1 MSGARI
7 EIAASILNADLGAL
21 REAVQAA
28 EAAGVDRIHLDIMD
42 GHFVPNLT
50 FGLATVEALRSA
62 TKLPFDAHLM
72 ILSPGL
78 WATRYV
84 DAGCESVAIHVEAPD
99 QHRATLDAIRDSGG
113 RAGLAIDPETPI
125 ESLASLRDEL
135 DFALVM
141 TVKSGFGGQSYRA
154 EAAGRMAAIRTLIG
168 ERDGHPLPLHVDG
181 GINPTTAGD
190 AAAAG
195 ADLLVVGSAPF
206 SAQGPTGMGG
216 AVRAIR
222 ESATR

>member
-1 MSGARI
+1 MSSARI

-50 FGLATVEALRSA
+50 FGLATVESLRSA

-99 QHRATLDAIRDSGG
+99 QHRVTLDAIRDSGG
-113 RAGLAIDPETPI
+113 RAGLALDPETPI
-125 ESLASLRDEL
+125 ESLVPFREQL

-141 TVKSGFGGQSYRA
+141 TVKSGFGGQSYRP
-154 EAAGRMAAIRTLIG
+154 EAAARMADIRALVG

-181 GINPTTAGD
+181 GINATTAGS

-195 ADLLVVGSAPF
+195 ADLLVVGSALF
-206 SAQGPTGMGG
+206 SAQGASEMRG
-216 AVRAIR
+216 AVTAIR

>member
-1 MSGARI
+1 MSSARI

-21 REAVQAA
+21 RDAVQAA

-50 FGLATVEALRSA
+50 FGLATVESLRSA
-62 TKLPFDAHLM
+62 TGLPFDAHLM

-113 RAGLAIDPETPI
+113 RAGLALDPETPI
-125 ESLASLRDEL
+125 ESLGPFRNQL

-141 TVKSGFGGQSYRA
+141 TVKSGFGGQPYRP
-154 EAAGRMAAIRTLIG
+154 EAAQRIGEIRALVG
-168 ERDGHPLPLHVDG
+168 ERDGHRLPIHVDG
-181 GINPTTAGD
+181 GINATTARD
-190 AAAAG
+190 AAAVG
-195 ADLLVVGSAPF
+195 ADLLVVGSALF
-206 SAQGPTGMGG
+206 RDQGPDGMSG

>member
-1 MSGARI
+1 MSSARI

-50 FGLATVEALRSA
+50 FGLATVEALRTA
-62 TKLPFDAHLM
+62 TELPFDAHLM

-99 QHRATLDAIRDSGG
+99 QHRVTLDAIRDSGG
-113 RAGLAIDPETPI
+113 RAGLALDPETPI
-125 ESLASLRDEL
+125 ESLVPFRDQL

-141 TVKSGFGGQSYRA
+141 TVKSGFGGQSYRP
-154 EAAGRMAAIRTLIG
+154 EAAARMADIRALVG

-181 GINPTTAGD
+181 GINARTAGG

-195 ADLLVVGSAPF
+195 ADLLVVGSALF
-206 SAQGPTGMGG
+206 SAQGASAMRL
-216 AVRAIR
+216 AVTAIR

>member
-21 REAVQAA
+21 REAVQTA

-72 ILSPGL
+72 VLSPGL

-84 DAGCESVAIHVEAPD
+84 DAGCESVAIHIEAPD

-113 RAGLAIDPETPI
+113 RAGLALDPETPI
-125 ESLASLRDEL
+125 ESLTPFREQL

-141 TVKSGFGGQSYRA
+141 TVKSGFGGQSYRP
-154 EAAGRMAAIRTLIG
+154 EAAARIAAIRALAG

-181 GINPTTAGD
+181 GINATTAGD
-190 AAAAG
+190 ATRSG
-195 ADLLVVGSAPF
+195 ANLLVVGSALF
-206 SAQGPTGMGG
+206 SAQGTNAMGG

>member
-1 MSGARI
+1 MSSARI

-50 FGLATVEALRSA
+50 FGLATVESLRSA

-99 QHRATLDAIRDSGG
+99 QHRVTLDAIRDSGG
-113 RAGLAIDPETPI
+113 RAGLALDPETPI
-125 ESLASLRDEL
+125 ESLVPFREQL

-141 TVKSGFGGQSYRA
+141 TVKSGFGGQSYRP
-154 EAAGRMAAIRTLIG
+154 EAAARMADIRALVG

-181 GINPTTAGD
+181 GINATTAGG

-195 ADLLVVGSAPF
+195 ADLLVVGSALF
-206 SAQGPTGMGG
+206 SAQGASEMRG
-216 AVRAIR
+216 AVTAIR

>member
-28 EAAGVDRIHLDIMD
+28 EVAGVDRIHLDIMD

-99 QHRATLDAIRDSGG
+99 QHRATLNAIRDSGG

-125 ESLASLRDEL
+125 ESLASFRDEL

-195 ADLLVVGSAPF
+195 ADLLVVGSALF

>member
-1 MSGARI
+1 MSSARI

-50 FGLATVEALRSA
+50 FGLATVESLRSA

-99 QHRATLDAIRDSGG
+99 QHRVTLDAIRDSGG
-113 RAGLAIDPETPI
+113 RAGLALDPETPI
-125 ESLASLRDEL
+125 ESLVPFRDQL

-141 TVKSGFGGQSYRA
+141 TVKSGFGGQSYRP
-154 EAAGRMAAIRTLIG
+154 EAAARMADIRALVG

-181 GINPTTAGD
+181 GINARTAGG

-195 ADLLVVGSAPF
+195 ADLLVVGSALF
-206 SAQGPTGMGG
+206 SAQGASAMRL
-216 AVRAIR
+216 AVTAIR

>member
-50 FGLATVEALRSA
+50 FGLATVEALRSV

-113 RAGLAIDPETPI
+113 RAGLALDPETSI
-125 ESLASLRDEL
+125 ESLASFSDAL

-168 ERDGHPLPLHVDG
+168 ERGGHPLPLHVDG
-181 GINPTTAGD
+181 GINAATAGD

-195 ADLLVVGSAPF
+195 ADLLVVGSALF
-206 SAQGPTGMGG
+206 SAQGPSGMGG

>member
-1 MSGARI
+1 MSSARI

-99 QHRATLDAIRDSGG
+99 QHRVTLDAIRDSGG
-113 RAGLAIDPETPI
+113 RAGLALDPETPI
-125 ESLASLRDEL
+125 ESLAPFRNQL

-141 TVKSGFGGQSYRA
+141 TVKSGFGGQSYRP
-154 EAAGRMAAIRTLIG
+154 EAAGRMAAIRKLVG

-181 GINPTTAGD
+181 GINATTAGD

-195 ADLLVVGSAPF
+195 ADLLVVGSALF

-216 AVRAIR
+216 AVHAIR

>member
-1 MSGARI
+1 MSSARI

-21 REAVQAA
+21 RDAVQAA

-50 FGLATVEALRSA
+50 FGLATVESLRSA
-62 TKLPFDAHLM
+62 TRLPFDAHLM

-99 QHRATLDAIRDSGG
+99 QHRVTLDAIRDSGG
-113 RAGLAIDPETPI
+113 RAGLALDPETPI
-125 ESLASLRDEL
+125 ESLAPFRDQL

-141 TVKSGFGGQSYRA
+141 TVKSGFGGQPYRP
-154 EAAGRMAAIRTLIG
+154 EAAARIADIRALAG
-168 ERDGHPLPLHVDG
+168 KRDGHALPIHVDG
-181 GINPTTAGD
+181 GIRATTAGD
-190 AAAAG
+190 AAARG
-195 ADLLVVGSAPF
+195 ADLLVVGSALF
-206 SAQGPTGMGG
+206 SAQGSTAMSE

-222 ESATR
+222 ASATR

>member
-1 MSGARI
+1 
-7 EIAASILNADLGAL
+7 
-21 REAVQAA
+21 
-28 EAAGVDRIHLDIMD
+28 MD

-113 RAGLAIDPETPI
+113 RAGLALDPETPI
-125 ESLASLRDEL
+125 ESLAPFREQL

-141 TVKSGFGGQSYRA
+141 TVKSGFGGQSYRP
-154 EAAGRMAAIRTLIG
+154 EAAARMAAIRALVG

-181 GINPTTAGD
+181 GINAATARD
-190 AAAAG
+190 AAAGG
-195 ADLLVVGSAPF
+195 ADLLVVGSALF
-206 SAQGPTGMGG
+206 AAQGPTGMGG
-216 AVRAIR
+216 AVRAIG

>member
-1 MSGARI
+1 MSSARI

-99 QHRATLDAIRDSGG
+99 QHRVTLDAIRDSGG
-113 RAGLAIDPETPI
+113 RAGLALDPETPI
-125 ESLASLRDEL
+125 ESLAPFRDQL

-141 TVKSGFGGQSYRA
+141 TVKSGFGGQLYRP
-154 EAAGRMAAIRTLIG
+154 EAAARTAAIRALVG
-168 ERDGHPLPLHVDG
+168 ERDRHPLPLHVDG
-181 GINPTTAGD
+181 GINSTTAAD
-190 AAAAG
+190 AAAGG
-195 ADLLVVGSAPF
+195 ADLLVVGSALF

>member
-1 MSGARI
+1 MSSARI

-50 FGLATVEALRSA
+50 FGLATVESLRSA

-99 QHRATLDAIRDSGG
+99 QHRVTLDAIRDSGG
-113 RAGLAIDPETPI
+113 RAGLALDPETPI
-125 ESLASLRDEL
+125 ESLAPFRDQL

-141 TVKSGFGGQSYRA
+141 TVKSGFGGQSYRP
-154 EAAGRMAAIRTLIG
+154 EAAARMADIRAMVG
-168 ERDGHPLPLHVDG
+168 ERDGHSLPLHVDG
-181 GINPTTAGD
+181 GINATTAGG
-190 AAAAG
+190 ASAAG
-195 ADLLVVGSAPF
+195 ADLLVVGSALF
-206 SAQGPTGMGG
+206 SAQGASAMRG
-216 AVRAIR
+216 AVTAIR

>member
-1 MSGARI
+1 MSSARI

-50 FGLATVEALRSA
+50 FGLATVESLRTA

-72 ILSPGL
+72 VLSPGL

-99 QHRATLDAIRDSGG
+99 QHRVTLDAIRDSGG
-113 RAGLAIDPETPI
+113 RAGLALDPETPI
-125 ESLASLRDEL
+125 ESLVPFRDQL

-141 TVKSGFGGQSYRA
+141 TVKSGFGGQSYRP
-154 EAAGRMAAIRTLIG
+154 EAAARMAGIRALVG
-168 ERDGHPLPLHVDG
+168 ERDGHPLRLHVDG
-181 GINPTTAGD
+181 GINATSAAG

-195 ADLLVVGSAPF
+195 ADLMVVGSALF
-206 SAQGPTGMGG
+206 SVQGASEMRL
-216 AVRAIR
+216 AVTAIR
-222 ESATR
+222 KSATR

>member
-125 ESLASLRDEL
+125 ESCRLSEKMGEKGHAELVAKRRRSVTSGAGRSDHSGLHGYRHRTRAFGRKSLR
-135 DFALVM
+135 
-141 TVKSGFGGQSYRA
+141 
-154 EAAGRMAAIRTLIG
+154 
-168 ERDGHPLPLHVDG
+168 
-181 GINPTTAGD
+181 
-190 AAAAG
+190 
-195 ADLLVVGSAPF
+195 
-206 SAQGPTGMGG
+206 
-216 AVRAIR
+216 
-222 ESATR
+222 

>member
-125 ESLASLRDEL
+125 ESLASFGDEL

-154 EAAGRMAAIRTLIG
+154 EAAGRMAAIRALIG

-195 ADLLVVGSAPF
+195 ADLLVVGSALF

>member
-113 RAGLAIDPETPI
+113 RAGLALDPETPI
-125 ESLASLRDEL
+125 ESLASFSDAL

-168 ERDGHPLPLHVDG
+168 ERGGHPLPLHVDG
-181 GINPTTAGD
+181 GINPTTAGH
-190 AAAAG
+190 AAVAG
-195 ADLLVVGSAPF
+195 ADLLVVGSALF

>member
-1 MSGARI
+1 MSRARI

-72 ILSPGL
+72 ILSPGR

-113 RAGLAIDPETPI
+113 RAGLALDPETPI
-125 ESLASLRDEL
+125 ESLASFSDAL

-141 TVKSGFGGQSYRA
+141 TVKSGFGGQSYRP
-154 EAAGRMAAIRTLIG
+154 EAARRMAAIRALIG
-168 ERDGHPLPLHVDG
+168 ERDGHPLRLHVDG
-181 GINPTTAGD
+181 GINATTAGD
-190 AAAAG
+190 ATAAG
-195 ADLLVVGSAPF
+195 ADLLVVGSALF
-206 SAQGPTGMGG
+206 SAQGPTGMGE
-216 AVRAIR
+216 AVRAVR

>member
-1 MSGARI
+1 MSSARI

-99 QHRATLDAIRDSGG
+99 QHRVTLDAIRDSGG
-113 RAGLAIDPETPI
+113 RAGLALDPETPI
-125 ESLASLRDEL
+125 ESLAPFRDQL

-141 TVKSGFGGQSYRA
+141 TVKSGFGGQSYRPG
-154 EAAGRMAAIRTLIG
+154 AAARMAAIRALVG

-181 GINPTTAGD
+181 GINATTAAD
-190 AAAAG
+190 AVAG
-195 ADLLVVGSAPF
+195 GAGLLVVGSALF

>member
-1 MSGARI
+1 MSSARI

-50 FGLATVEALRSA
+50 FGLATVESLRSA

-99 QHRATLDAIRDSGG
+99 QHRVTLDAIRDSGG
-113 RAGLAIDPETPI
+113 RAGLALDPETPI
-125 ESLASLRDEL
+125 ESLMPFRDQL

-141 TVKSGFGGQSYRA
+141 TVKSGFGGQSYRP
-154 EAAGRMAAIRTLIG
+154 EAAARMAAIRAMVG
-168 ERDGHPLPLHVDG
+168 VRDGHPLPLHVDG
-181 GINPTTAGD
+181 GINATTAGA

-195 ADLLVVGSAPF
+195 ADLLVVGSALF
-206 SAQGPTGMGG
+206 SAQGASEMRGG
-216 AVRAIR
+216 VTAIR

>member
-1 MSGARI
+1 MSSARVQ
-7 EIAASILNADLGAL
+7 IAASILNADLGAL

-28 EAAGVDRIHLDIMD
+28 EDAGVDRIHLDIMD

-50 FGLATVEALRSA
+50 FGLATVETLRNA

-84 DAGCESVAIHVEAPD
+84 DAGCDSVAIHVEAPD

-113 RAGLAIDPETPI
+113 RAGLALDPETPI
-125 ESLASLRDEL
+125 ESLAPFRDQL

-141 TVKSGFGGQSYRA
+141 TVKSGFGGQVYRP
-154 EAAGRMAAIRTLIG
+154 EAAARMTAIRTLIG
-168 ERDGHPLPLHVDG
+168 ERAGHALPLHVDG
-181 GINPTTAGD
+181 GINATTAGG
-190 AAAAG
+190 ATSAG
-195 ADLLVVGSAPF
+195 ANLLVVGSALF
-206 SAQGPTGMGG
+206 SAKEASGMRG
-216 AVRAIR
+216 AVAAIR

>member
-28 EAAGVDRIHLDIMD
+28 EASGVDRIHLDIMD

-195 ADLLVVGSAPF
+195 ADLLVVGSALF

>member
-72 ILSPGL
+72 VLSPGL

-99 QHRATLDAIRDSGG
+99 QHRVTLDAIRDSGG
-113 RAGLAIDPETPI
+113 RAGLALDPETPI
-125 ESLASLRDEL
+125 ESLVPFREQL

-141 TVKSGFGGQSYRA
+141 TVKSGFGGQSYRP
-154 EAAGRMAAIRTLIG
+154 EAAARMAAIRALVG

-181 GINPTTAGD
+181 GIGATTAGGAVRD
-190 AAAAG
+190 G
-195 ADLLVVGSAPF
+195 ADLLVVGSALF
-206 SAQGPTGMGG
+206 SALDASGMGG

>member
-1 MSGARI
+1 MSSARI

-50 FGLATVEALRSA
+50 FGLATVESLRSA

-99 QHRATLDAIRDSGG
+99 QHRVTLDAIRDSGG
-113 RAGLAIDPETPI
+113 RAGLALDPETPI
-125 ESLASLRDEL
+125 ESLVPFRDQL

-141 TVKSGFGGQSYRA
+141 TVKSGFGGQSYRP
-154 EAAGRMAAIRTLIG
+154 EAAARMADIRALVG

-181 GINPTTAGD
+181 GINARTAGG

-195 ADLLVVGSAPF
+195 ADLLVVGSALF
-206 SAQGPTGMGG
+206 SAQGASEMRG
-216 AVRAIR
+216 AVTAIR

>member
-72 ILSPGL
+72 ILSPGI

-113 RAGLAIDPETPI
+113 RAGLALDPETPI
-125 ESLASLRDEL
+125 ESLASFSDAL

-168 ERDGHPLPLHVDG
+168 ERGGHPLPLHVDG
-181 GINPTTAGD
+181 GINPTTAGH
-190 AAAAG
+190 AAVAG
-195 ADLLVVGSAPF
+195 ADLLVVGSALF

>member
-1 MSGARI
+1 MSTARI

-50 FGLATVEALRSA
+50 FGLATVESLRSA

-99 QHRATLDAIRDSGG
+99 QHRVTLEAIRDSGG
-113 RAGLAIDPETPI
+113 RAGLALDPETPI
-125 ESLASLRDEL
+125 ESLAPFRDQL

-141 TVKSGFGGQSYRA
+141 TVKSGFGGQSYRP
-154 EAAGRMAAIRTLIG
+154 EAAARIADIRALVG
-168 ERDGHPLPLHVDG
+168 ERVGHSLPIHVDG
-181 GINPTTAGD
+181 GIKATTAGD
-190 AAAAG
+190 AAASG
-195 ADLLVVGSAPF
+195 ANLLVVGSALF
-206 SAQGPTGMGG
+206 SAQGPTAMGG

>member
-1 MSGARI
+1 MSGGRI

-28 EAAGVDRIHLDIMD
+28 EAAGIDRIHLDIMD

-50 FGLATVEALRSA
+50 FGLATVEALRSV

-84 DAGCESVAIHVEAPD
+84 DAGCESIAIHVEAPD

-113 RAGLAIDPETPI
+113 RAGLALDPETPI
-125 ESLASLRDEL
+125 ESLASFSDAL

-168 ERDGHPLPLHVDG
+168 ERGGHPLPLHVDG

-195 ADLLVVGSAPF
+195 ADLLVVGSALF
-206 SAQGPTGMGG
+206 SAQGPSGMGG

>member
-1 MSGARI
+1 MSSGRI

-99 QHRATLDAIRDSGG
+99 QHRTTLDAIRDSGG

-125 ESLASLRDEL
+125 ESLASFRDEL

-195 ADLLVVGSAPF
+195 ADLLVVGSALF
-206 SAQGPTGMGG
+206 AAQGPTGMGG

>member
-168 ERDGHPLPLHVDG
+168 ERGGHPLPLHVDG

-195 ADLLVVGSAPF
+195 ADLLVVGSALF
-206 SAQGPTGMGG
+206 SAQGPTSMSG